1 MRGQVSCP
9 PCRSAQPLDHRAR
22 TSHCS
27 RAQTHASARARARTL
42 SARRS
47 LSPAPH
53 SCRSSLSSQRLCAGF
68 HASPDSL
75 MGAARSRHL
84 ILSAHTWARAA
95 FAGTGLPLPACLCRS
110 SAPGS
115 GRPPP
120 AHCNLS
126 STRCSPVA
134 RSVITRR
141 RAYAAR
147 VARPDPC
154 DPLALTFCLP
164 SAQIRS
170 QAPSKLVKPMLFVC
184 KLPMVYGT
192 IISGIIVFGA
202 VIFVSAMLSGS
213 GPSPSSW
220 LLPPPSA
227 CRRPP
232 ASRTRRSAS
241 SHVSI
246 RAARCPS

>member
-1 MRGQVSCP
+1 MLAVCLSTEVFTIYLSFRKLVEYCLSHLSATRYRRSVRGQVSCP

-27 RAQTHASARARARTL
+27 RAQTQASARARARTL

-115 GRPPP
+115 GRPPRRI
-120 AHCNLS
+120 ATCL
-126 STRCSPVA
+126 RPVA
-134 RSVITRR
+134 
-141 RAYAAR
+141 
-147 VARPDPC
+147 
-154 DPLALTFCLP
+154 LP
-164 SAQIRS
+164 SPAQ
-170 QAPSKLVKPMLFVC
+170 
-184 KLPMVYGT
+184 
-192 IISGIIVFGA
+192 
-202 VIFVSAMLSGS
+202 
-213 GPSPSSW
+213 
-220 LLPPPSA
+220 
-227 CRRPP
+227 
-232 ASRTRRSAS
+232 
-241 SHVSI
+241 
-246 RAARCPS
+246 